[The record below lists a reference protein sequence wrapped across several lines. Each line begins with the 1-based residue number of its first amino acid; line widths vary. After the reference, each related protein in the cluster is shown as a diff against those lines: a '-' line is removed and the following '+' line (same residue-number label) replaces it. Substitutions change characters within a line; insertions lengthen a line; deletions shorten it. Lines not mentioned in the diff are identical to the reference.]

1 MICWS
6 CEREAGVGLTCPAC
20 EALQPPDGAAD
31 AFAVLG
37 VPARYAV
44 DLETAEAAYKRLS
57 RQVHPDRFATADPRA
72 RRASLARTVQLND
85 AWRTLK
91 DPVRRATYMLGRAGV
106 DIGDENKSGEGRS
119 KLKPSPVFLMEM
131 LELNDE
137 LAEAATSGNDGR
149 LAAMTSMLRER
160 AGATMARIAEGLEAG
175 APALLDAAAQELAAL
190 RYYQRLLDQA
200 EAHQERAEAQAESR
214 ASEGSNHG

>member
-6 CEREAGVGLTCPAC
+6 CERDAGVGPTCPAC
-20 EALQPPDGAAD
+20 GALQPPDDAAD
-31 AFAVLG
+31 HFAVLG
-37 VPARYAV
+37 LPAGYAIDV
-44 DLETAEAAYKRLS
+44 EAAEAAYKQLS

-91 DPVRRATYMLGRAGV
+91 DPVRRASYMLARAGV
-106 DIGDENKSGEGRS
+106 DIGDENRAGEGGS
-119 KLKPSPVFLMEM
+119 KLKPSQTFLMEM

-137 LAEAATSGNDGR
+137 LAEAAVSGNEAR
-149 LAAMTSMLRER
+149 LDAVTSMLRAR
-160 AGATMARIAEGLEAG
+160 ASETMARIADGLEEG
-175 APALLDAAAQELAAL
+175 SRPRLDAAAQELAAL

-200 EAHQERAEAQAESR
+200 AVHEERAAERES
-214 ASEGSNHG
+214 SHG

>member
-1 MICWS
+1 MP
-6 CEREAGVGLTCPAC
+6 RH
-20 EALQPPDGAAD
+20 
-31 AFAVLG
+31 
-37 VPARYAV
+37 YAV
-44 DLETAEAAYKRLS
+44 DLEAAEAAYKRLS

-106 DIGDENKSGEGRS
+106 DIGDENKSGEGGS
-119 KLKPSPVFLMEM
+119 KLKPSPAFLMEM

-137 LAEAATSGNDGR
+137 LAEAAAAGNGGR
-149 LAAMTSMLRER
+149 LAAMTSMLRDR
-160 AGATMARIAEGLEAG
+160 AAATMARIAEGLEAG
-175 APALLDAAAQELAAL
+175 APARLDAAAHELAAL

-200 EAHQERAEAQAESR
+200 EAHQERAEERAES
-214 ASEGSNHG
+214 HG

>member
-1 MICWS
+1 VICWS
-6 CEREAGVGLTCPAC
+6 CEREAGVGPACPAC
-20 EALQPPDGAAD
+20 GALQPPDEAAD
-31 AFAVLG
+31 HFTVLG
-37 VPARYAV
+37 LPASYAV
-44 DLETAEAAYKRLS
+44 DIEAAEGAYKRLS

-106 DIGDENKSGEGRS
+106 EIGDENRTGQGGSGP
-119 KLKPSPVFLMEM
+119 KLKPSQAFLMEM

-137 LAEAATSGNDGR
+137 LSEAAASGNGDR
-149 LAAMTSMLRER
+149 LLAMTSMLRAR
-160 AGATMARIAEGLEAG
+160 ASETMARIAEGIEAG
-175 APALLDAAAQELAAL
+175 TGARLDAAAQELASL

-200 EAHQERAEAQAESR
+200 AMHEERVAEET
-214 ASEGSNHG
+214 HG

>member
-1 MICWS
+1 VICWS
-6 CEREAGVGLTCPAC
+6 CERDAGVELTCPAC
-20 EALQPPDGAAD
+20 QALQPPDAAAD

-44 DLETAEAAYKRLS
+44 DLEAAEAAYKRLS

-91 DPVRRATYMLGRAGV
+91 DPVRRATYMLARAGV
-106 DIGDENKSGEGRS
+106 DIGDENKSGEGGS
-119 KLKPSPVFLMEM
+119 KLKPAQAFLMEM

-137 LAEAATSGNDGR
+137 LAEAAGDGGR
-149 LAAMTSMLRER
+149 LAGMTSTLRER
-160 AGATMARIAEGLEAG
+160 AAATMARIAEGLESG
-175 APALLDAAAQELAAL
+175 SPARLDAAAQELASL

-200 EAHQERAEAQAESR
+200 EAHQERAEERAEAR
-214 ASEGSNHG
+214 AAEQGSTHG

>member
-1 MICWS
+1 VICWS
-6 CEREAGVGLTCPAC
+6 CEREAGVGPACPAC
-20 EALQPPDGAAD
+20 GALQPPDETAD
-31 AFAVLG
+31 HFAVLG
-37 VPARYAV
+37 LPARYAV
-44 DLETAEAAYKRLS
+44 DVEAAEAAYKRLS

-106 DIGDENKSGEGRS
+106 EIGDENRTGQNGSSGGV
-119 KLKPSPVFLMEM
+119 KLKPSQAFLMEM

-137 LAEAATSGNDGR
+137 LAEAAASGNGDR
-149 LAAMTSMLRER
+149 LLAMTSVLRAR
-160 AGATMARIAEGLEAG
+160 ASETMARIADGIEAG
-175 APALLDAAAQELAAL
+175 TGARLDAAAQELAAL

-200 EAHQERAEAQAESR
+200 AVHEERAAE
-214 ASEGSNHG
+214 ETHG